1 MKIKDVCTQ
10 TGLTERAVR
19 FYIEKGLLQTQSQI
33 INGRVSREYTE
44 IDIDI
49 LKDISKLRKAG
60 FSIQDIIDMQNS
72 ENNIN
77 DIICRH
83 YNKLEEEQQFKSEL
97 INDLK
102 EINKR
107 GKISWRKLSSLLFN
121 EKKASNIDRICF
133 PLPEAE
139 PSVSAKSTP
148 HLFKPGIFVI
158 ITVLLLNLVII
169 APIIKTFQNQKLLA
183 VNFTLSDVIIE
194 KKWID
199 NSQPY
204 VQIRCSGLYVGYDD
218 YFTHSRIL
226 RLKSVD
232 QYEAIQV
239 KSQPYMS
246 LGVWL
251 EMPYGVAKQH
261 KLLDGTENIKVE
273 EVLKKPNLI
282 KEYCTII
289 SMYQYE

>member
-1 MKIKDVCTQ
+1 MKIKEVCTQ

-44 IDIDI
+44 LDIDI

-60 FSIQDIIDMQNS
+60 FSIQDILDMQNS

-97 INDLK
+97 IHDLK

-121 EKKASNIDRICF
+121 ENKSNTIDRICF
-133 PLPEAE
+133 PLPEVE
-139 PSVSAKSTP
+139 PPIERRISKITRIIS
-148 HLFKPGIFVI
+148 VI
-158 ITVLLLNLVII
+158 IAVLLLSMVII
-169 APIIKTFQNQKLLA
+169 VPTIKSIHDQKLLT
-183 VNFTLSDVIIE
+183 VTFTLSDVIVE
-194 KKWID
+194 NKWID
-199 NSQPY
+199 NNQPY
-204 VQIRCSGLYVGYDD
+204 VKIRCSGKYVGYDD
-218 YFTHSRIL
+218 YFKHSRIL
-226 RLKSVD
+226 RLKSMD

-239 KSQPYMS
+239 ESQPYMS
-246 LGVWL
+246 LSIH
-251 EMPYGVAKQH
+251 MDIPYFDASQH
-261 KLLDGTENIKVE
+261 RLLDADQRIKIE
-273 EVLKKPNLI
+273 EALKYSSLI
-282 KEYCTII
+282 KKYCTIV